1 MARVLFIAG
10 NTRSL
15 IANRGDLIRAMQA
28 AGHEVHALV
37 PEYDL
42 LPEIE
47 ELGIEWRTV
56 GLRRTG
62 INPVADAASIRELY
76 RKIRDIR
83 PDKVYAYTIKPVVY
97 GVPAARWAGVP
108 EVYAMITGMGYLFT
122 GESPK
127 QRLLRAVASRLY
139 RFALRRTDAVFF
151 QNPDDRALFAELG
164 ILDRRVRPV
173 MVNGSGVHTERFA
186 VAPFPDGPPVFLV
199 IARLLNDKG
208 IIEFVDAARR
218 LKARYPE
225 ARFQILGPHDPNLPH
240 AVAHELV
247 ESWRRDSA
255 VELLG
260 PQRDV
265 RPFIANAHVYVLP
278 SYREG
283 TPRSVLEAMSMGRP
297 IVTTDAPGCR
307 ETVIEGENGFLVPP
321 RSVEPLA
328 AAMERFIL
336 QPELIPTMGARSRV
350 IAEEKYDVEK
360 VNRVIME
367 TMRLSDS
374 GAGIRDSEVRGKE
387 SGDRELG
394 AVRC

>member
-1 MARVLFIAG
+1 MSRVLFIAG

-15 IANRGDLIRAMQA
+15 IANRGDLIRAMQE
-28 AGHEVHALV
+28 AGHEVHSLV
-37 PEYDL
+37 PDYDL

-47 ELGIEWRTV
+47 ELGIEWQTV

-62 INPVADAASIRELY
+62 VNPVADAASIRELY
-76 RKIRDIR
+76 RKIRGIR

-139 RFALRRTDAVFF
+139 RYALARTDAVFF
-151 QNPDDRALFAELG
+151 QNPDDRALFEELG
-164 ILDRRVRPV
+164 ILGRSVRPV
-173 MVNGSGVHTERFA
+173 MVNGSGVHTDRFA
-186 VAPFPDGPPVFLV
+186 LAPLPDGPPVFLV
-199 IARLLNDKG
+199 IARLLGDKG
-208 IIEFVDAARR
+208 VMEFVEAARI

-225 ARFQILGPHDPNLPH
+225 ARFQVLGPHDPRLPH
-240 AVAHELV
+240 ALPAELV
-247 ESWRRDSA
+247 ESWRDDPA

-260 PQRDV
+260 AQKDV

-307 ETVIEGENGFLVPP
+307 ETVVEGENGFLVPP
-321 RSVEPLA
+321 RTVEPLA
-328 AAMERFIL
+328 RAMERFIL
-336 QPELIPTMGARSRV
+336 EPGLIPALGGRSRE
-350 IAEEKYDVEK
+350 IAVEKYDVGR
-360 VNRVIME
+360 VNAVIMDA
-367 TMRLSDS
+367 MRL
-374 GAGIRDSEVRGKE
+374 GAGIRDSGFRGEKPEVA
-387 SGDRELG
+387 
-394 AVRC
+394 AV

>member
-1 MARVLFIAG
+1 MPRILFLAG

-37 PEYDL
+37 PDYDL

-47 ELGIEWRTV
+47 ELGIAWRTV

-62 INPVADAASIRELY
+62 VNPVADAASIRELY
-76 RKIRDIR
+76 QKIREIR

-122 GESPK
+122 GETPK

-139 RFALRRTDAVFF
+139 RHALRRTDAVFF
-151 QNPDDRALFAELG
+151 QNPDDRNLFAELG
-164 ILDRRVRPV
+164 ILDRRVQPV
-173 MVNGSGVHTERFA
+173 MVNGSGVHTSRFA
-186 VAPFPDGPPVFLV
+186 VAPFPEGPPVFLV
-199 IARLLNDKG
+199 IARLLGDKG

-225 ARFQILGPHDPNLPH
+225 VRFQVLGPHDANLPH
-240 AVAHELV
+240 SLPLEMV
-247 ESWRRDSA
+247 EAWRRDPA
-255 VELLG
+255 IELLG
-260 PQRDV
+260 SQRDV
-265 RPFIANAHVYVLP
+265 RPFIARSHVYVLP

-307 ETVIEGENGFLVPP
+307 ETVVEGENGFLVPP
-321 RSVEPLA
+321 RTVEPLA
-328 AAMERFIL
+328 EAMERFI
-336 QPELIPTMGARSRV
+336 QEPGLIPSMGARSRV
-350 IAEEKYDVEK
+350 IAEQKYDVDK
-360 VNRVIME
+360 VNQVIMQ
-367 TMRLSDS
+367 TMGLDS
-374 GAGIRDSEVRGKE
+374 GFGIQDSGFRGGVVE
-387 SGDRELG
+387 
-394 AVRC
+394 AVEC